1 MMSTASPSTTF
12 LLSKWIRR
20 AIDEV
25 DLSALTNASASA
37 ASNHPSQWP
46 ANVRNSMA
54 LCSDEFLIS
63 ALRVARSLAEQISE
77 AEDNIAERENNSDSD
92 DEDHSLLPAPGI
104 NWADKVQVHVTSDG
118 AANVNNGVSN
128 NLLFSIEKADF
139 SPDDMSYK
147 GQSESEDG
155 MRRIYSLGLVFY
167 EIFSGGERP
176 EEIEQPKGGGEES
189 HAYKTEVIFQ
199 ELSQETSEHN
209 VDPLPPIDDVDGDSF
224 DVANIFDDV
233 IEDEDEYNLCNDIL
247 GDDFFNAENPR
258 KRQTQSCH
266 YKVYDVSVE
275 PLKAKFLPG
284 PLCDLV
290 ANMIDCANGNPSSE
304 DSYHKMSEVR
314 DDLQLMLDKPAIF
327 LYDQDMGRAELQFG
341 DRMFGRNAELSTIK
355 DAYRRSAADGS
366 EFQGKP
372 FSALAFALDIYCGI
386 LLQDSGPS
394 SKVAEIASKLRSS
407 LGNEAY
413 HLTKLIPNL
422 ASILEGP
429 EILAINLNEDCG
441 NAQKRLQYFLCQ
453 LLQAISSTF
462 SAPVTLFLDD
472 LQWADQA
479 SMEAV
484 LQLLNTL
491 GASSQEAKSFFFL
504 GCCREGEID
513 EEHPLW
519 NFLCTADRLSI
530 DFTNI
535 ILDMMD
541 EPTINTMVSETLC
554 LSPRLT
560 RSLSSIINHKT
571 NGNPLFVSRLM
582 ISLGKEGLLRPS
594 LSRRRW
600 EWDKEKIQCRE
611 LPDDVVMFLKNSI
624 RELPETVQLSMCT
637 MSCFGASV
645 DITFI
650 QTLERAMQKT
660 FIDDLDIAVEKGLLD
675 KIGAQYRF
683 SHDRI
688 QEATYNMMKDQYRRL
703 LHFTYGLSLAS
714 LSIDEECDG
723 ILFIAVN
730 QLNHG
735 GPSTVE
741 DPSQCFIVAGM
752 NLRAGKKAMEMSDFK
767 LASSYLDNGISFLR
781 TNHWTEHY
789 NLSLEVFELAAKCAL
804 TNGDHTRVRLLYQEV
819 VREAHSFEDK
829 LDIEYTNIRALYSA
843 SCLEEALTKLLYVL
857 NKLGVTLSGDLNT
870 LLSETKSSLAEY
882 SDEQLLS
889 LPAMVDRTKIITMKI
904 LSLAQLCLFHTNP
917 KSQPKA
923 TLQLV
928 QYSLQH
934 GMSDLTSVG
943 FVWFGSYLAC
953 IGEITAG
960 YRYVKIAIKLAENM
974 NARDCMG
981 DILAMGGQVMGYV
994 EPLQS
999 VNDVMIRG
1007 HEYSLMTG
1015 NISSAKLS
1023 LAGSMTC
1030 EYWSGKQLSLVKST
1044 MDDGLRRMSSQSIFP
1059 LTQCLPLYRSALAM
1073 IGNVGDVPI
1082 ALGSRA
1088 DVETE
1093 EERKMTETNMHLLK
1107 ISHFNKMYVGF
1118 MFRRYDQVKQ
1128 LADAHDAIAALPF
1141 SAILISHCFHMFY
1154 WGLIS
1159 FWVARKTGNVIWYD
1173 RGEEAVHKMRSYA
1186 NFSSWNFSNKSLLL
1200 QAEQCFYLKEYESA
1214 KRCYDDAI
1222 SFAKDYRFVHEEA
1235 LACELA
1241 GYFLIDRGEGNSSLP
1256 YFMRAQRKYREWG
1269 ASAKEE
1275 SLKTFIE
1282 EQFGELT
1289 EGEAVCERPRGVT
1302 TDLRKRRAS

>member
-1 MMSTASPSTTF
+1 MSTASPSTTF

-77 AEDNIAERENNSDSD
+77 VEDNIAERENNSDSD
-92 DEDHSLLPAPGI
+92 DEHHCLLPAPGI

-366 EFQGKP
+366 EFVIISAASGYGKSLLAHEFGKHVLAGGYIFLSGKFDQLQQGKP

-441 NAQKRLQYFLCQ
+441 NAQKRLQYY
-453 LLQAISSTF
+453 
-462 SAPVTLFLDD
+462 
-472 LQWADQA
+472 QA

-541 EPTINTMVSETLC
+541 EQTINTMVSETLC

-624 RELPETVQLSMCT
+624 RELPE
-637 MSCFGASV
+637 A
-645 DITFI
+645 
-650 QTLERAMQKT
+650 
-660 FIDDLDIAVEKGLLD
+660 
-675 KIGAQYRF
+675 
-683 SHDRI
+683 
-688 QEATYNMMKDQYRRL
+688 
-703 LHFTYGLSLAS
+703 
-714 LSIDEECDG
+714 
-723 ILFIAVN
+723 
-730 QLNHG
+730 
-735 GPSTVE
+735 
-741 DPSQCFIVAGM
+741 
-752 NLRAGKKAMEMSDFK
+752 
-767 LASSYLDNGISFLR
+767 
-781 TNHWTEHY
+781 
-789 NLSLEVFELAAKCAL
+789 
-804 TNGDHTRVRLLYQEV
+804 
-819 VREAHSFEDK
+819 
-829 LDIEYTNIRALYSA
+829 
-843 SCLEEALTKLLYVL
+843 
-857 NKLGVTLSGDLNT
+857 
-870 LLSETKSSLAEY
+870 
-882 SDEQLLS
+882 
-889 LPAMVDRTKIITMKI
+889 
-904 LSLAQLCLFHTNP
+904 
-917 KSQPKA
+917 
-923 TLQLV
+923 
-928 QYSLQH
+928 
-934 GMSDLTSVG
+934 
-943 FVWFGSYLAC
+943 
-953 IGEITAG
+953 
-960 YRYVKIAIKLAENM
+960 
-974 NARDCMG
+974 
-981 DILAMGGQVMGYV
+981 
-994 EPLQS
+994 
-999 VNDVMIRG
+999 
-1007 HEYSLMTG
+1007 
-1015 NISSAKLS
+1015 
-1023 LAGSMTC
+1023 
-1030 EYWSGKQLSLVKST
+1030 
-1044 MDDGLRRMSSQSIFP
+1044 
-1059 LTQCLPLYRSALAM
+1059 
-1073 IGNVGDVPI
+1073 
-1082 ALGSRA
+1082 
-1088 DVETE
+1088 
-1093 EERKMTETNMHLLK
+1093 
-1107 ISHFNKMYVGF
+1107 
-1118 MFRRYDQVKQ
+1118 
-1128 LADAHDAIAALPF
+1128 
-1141 SAILISHCFHMFY
+1141 
-1154 WGLIS
+1154 
-1159 FWVARKTGNVIWYD
+1159 
-1173 RGEEAVHKMRSYA
+1173 
-1186 NFSSWNFSNKSLLL
+1186 
-1200 QAEQCFYLKEYESA
+1200 
-1214 KRCYDDAI
+1214 
-1222 SFAKDYRFVHEEA
+1222 
-1235 LACELA
+1235 
-1241 GYFLIDRGEGNSSLP
+1241 
-1256 YFMRAQRKYREWG
+1256 
-1269 ASAKEE
+1269 
-1275 SLKTFIE
+1275 
-1282 EQFGELT
+1282 
-1289 EGEAVCERPRGVT
+1289 
-1302 TDLRKRRAS
+1302 